1 MIASKCYVWY
11 CYHYGLIIILFP
23 SYLFRLPN
31 LSTSFMFVPRLRRP
45 RAHSNDASAKPPPTP
60 RYLERL
66 NYAKPMAGLS
76 ALMVML
82 LLPYPALAAEALA
95 DPSASSI
102 LLLIFFVLIAIGISF
117 ICSLAEAA
125 LLSMTPSYIADIQ
138 ETNPKK
144 ANMLKRLKV
153 DNIDQSL
160 AAILTLNTVAH
171 TLGSIGAGAQ
181 ATIVFGSAWF
191 GLFSAIMTLA
201 ILFLSEIMPKTLG
214 TIYWRQ
220 LGGMVAYFV
229 RGIILLLYPLIWV
242 SEKLTKLLVRG
253 KEPQAFSRREFA
265 ALASIG
271 EESGQIDPL
280 ESRIIR
286 NLLAFGAIKVEDIMT
301 PRSVILAFEENKTVA
316 ELLVDR
322 PKLTFSRLP
331 IYDGDLDN
339 ITGFV
344 LKTDMLLAKVNH
356 AMHKPLT
363 QFKRDITFVFSK
375 MKLFDL
381 LELMLKNRIHIAV
394 TVGEYGEV
402 KGLVTLEDVF
412 ETLLGLE
419 IVDEIDRVEDMQAL
433 ARQMMDRRV
442 ERLGMKLSDDE
453 LSEDSN
459 ADTKT
464 ERFRQ
469 SDRS

>member
-1 MIASKCYVWY
+1 
-11 CYHYGLIIILFP
+11 
-23 SYLFRLPN
+23 
-31 LSTSFMFVPRLRRP
+31 MFVPRLCRP
-45 RAHSNDASAKPPPTP
+45 RAPRKDASAEPPPTITDDLRFSA
-60 RYLERL
+60 RYFSIF
-66 NYAKPMAGLS
+66 S
-76 ALMVML
+76 ALVVLML
-82 LLPYPALAAEALA
+82 PQSVWAAGAAVTTTAAAAPTAL
-95 DPSASSI
+95 SVS
-102 LLLIFFVLIAIGISF
+102 LLIFFVVLAIGVSF
-117 ICSLAEAA
+117 VCSLAESV
-125 LLSMTPSYIADIQ
+125 LLSMTPSFIADVQ
-138 ETNPKK
+138 ETSPKK
-144 ANMLKRLKV
+144 AEMLKTLKV

-201 ILFLSEIMPKTLG
+201 ILFLSEIIPKTLG

-220 LGGMVAYFV
+220 LSGMVAYFV
-229 RGIILLLYPLIWV
+229 RGIIMLLYPLIWF
-242 SEKLTKLLVRG
+242 SERLTKLLVRN
-253 KEPQAFSRREFA
+253 KETHTFSRREFA

-453 LSEDSN
+453 IHEEGNDS
-459 ADTKT
+459 
-464 ERFRQ
+464 
-469 SDRS
+469 

>member
-1 MIASKCYVWY
+1 
-11 CYHYGLIIILFP
+11 
-23 SYLFRLPN
+23 
-31 LSTSFMFVPRLRRP
+31 MFVPRLCRP
-45 RAHSNDASAKPPPTP
+45 RAHREDASAEPPPRMTTSS
-60 RYLERL
+60 RFGYTFFAVLCAL
-66 NYAKPMAGLS
+66 
-76 ALMVML
+76 ALM
-82 LLPYPALAAEALA
+82 LPHSVWAAGAASPTAVAAAPTALNVG
-95 DPSASSI
+95 
-102 LLLIFFVLIAIGISF
+102 LLIFFVVLAIGVSF
-117 ICSLAEAA
+117 ACSLAESV
-125 LLSMTPSYIADIQ
+125 LLSMTPSFIADVQ

-144 ANMLKRLKV
+144 ADMLKSLKV

-201 ILFLSEIMPKTLG
+201 ILFLSEIIPKTLG
-214 TIYWRQ
+214 TVYWRQ
-220 LGGMVAYFV
+220 LSGMVAYFV
-229 RGIILLLYPLIWV
+229 RGIIMLLYPLIWV
-242 SEKLTKLLVRG
+242 SERLTKLLVRG
-253 KEPQAFSRREFA
+253 KEPQTFSRREFA

-301 PRSVILAFEENKTVA
+301 PRSVMLAFEENKTVA

-356 AMHKPLT
+356 ATHKPLT

-381 LELMLKNRIHIAV
+381 LELMLKNRIHIAI

-453 LSEDSN
+453 QYEDSN
-459 ADTKT
+459 SENK
-464 ERFRQ
+464 F
-469 SDRS
+469 

>member
-1 MIASKCYVWY
+1 MS
-11 CYHYGLIIILFP
+11 
-23 SYLFRLPN
+23 
-31 LSTSFMFVPRLRRP
+31 VPRLYRP
-45 RAHSNDASAKPPPTP
+45 RACRKDASAEPPPTMGDSNRP
-60 RYLERL
+60 YMTCF
-66 NYAKPMAGLS
+66 NSKSFS
-76 ALMVML
+76 AF
-82 LLPYPALAAEALA
+82 
-95 DPSASSI
+95 I
-102 LLLIFFVLIAIGISF
+102 LLLTSLLPQTVWAAGEVANPTASSVLLLILFVLLAIGISF

-125 LLSMTPSYIADIQ
+125 LLSMTPSYIADLQ

-144 ANMLKRLKV
+144 SNMLKRLKV

-191 GLFSAIMTLA
+191 GLFSAFMTLA

-229 RGIILLLYPLIWV
+229 RGIILLLYPLIWF

-301 PRSVILAFEENKTVA
+301 PRSVMLAFEEHKTVA
-316 ELLVDR
+316 DLLVDR

-344 LKTDMLLAKVNH
+344 LKTDMLLAKFNH
-356 AMHKPLT
+356 AAHKPLT

-381 LELMLKNRIHIAV
+381 LELMLKNRIHIAI

-453 LSEDSN
+453 RYEDGHN
-459 ADTKT
+459 EHKH
-464 ERFRQ
+464 EKNGH
-469 SDRS
+469 

>member
-1 MIASKCYVWY
+1 
-11 CYHYGLIIILFP
+11 
-23 SYLFRLPN
+23 
-31 LSTSFMFVPRLRRP
+31 MFVPRLCRP
-45 RAHSNDASAKPPPTP
+45 RAHREDASAEPPPRMTTSS
-60 RYLERL
+60 RFGYTFFAVLCAL
-66 NYAKPMAGLS
+66 
-76 ALMVML
+76 ALM
-82 LLPYPALAAEALA
+82 LPHSVWAAGAASPTAVAAAPTALNVG
-95 DPSASSI
+95 
-102 LLLIFFVLIAIGISF
+102 LLIFFVVLAIGVSF
-117 ICSLAEAA
+117 ACSLAESV
-125 LLSMTPSYIADIQ
+125 LLSMTPSFIADVQ

-144 ANMLKRLKV
+144 SDMLKSLKV

-201 ILFLSEIMPKTLG
+201 ILFLSEIIPKTLG
-214 TIYWRQ
+214 TVYWRQ
-220 LGGMVAYFV
+220 LSGMVAYFV
-229 RGIILLLYPLIWV
+229 RGIIMILYPLIWV
-242 SEKLTKLLVRG
+242 SERLTKLLVRG
-253 KEPQAFSRREFA
+253 KEPQTFSRREFA

-301 PRSVILAFEENKTVA
+301 PRSVMLAFEENKTVA

-356 AMHKPLT
+356 ATHKPLT

-381 LELMLKNRIHIAV
+381 LELMLKNRIHIAI

-453 LSEDSN
+453 QYEDSN
-459 ADTKT
+459 SENK
-464 ERFRQ
+464 F
-469 SDRS
+469 

>member
-1 MIASKCYVWY
+1 MLPKAVW
-11 CYHYGLIIILFP
+11 
-23 SYLFRLPN
+23 
-31 LSTSFMFVPRLRRP
+31 
-45 RAHSNDASAKPPPTP
+45 
-60 RYLERL
+60 
-66 NYAKPMAGLS
+66 
-76 ALMVML
+76 
-82 LLPYPALAAEALA
+82 AAEGLA
-95 DPSASSI
+95 EPTAASV
-102 LLLIFFVLIAIGISF
+102 LLLILFVLIAIGISF
-117 ICSLAEAA
+117 ICSLAESV

-138 ETNPKK
+138 ENNPKK
-144 ANMLKRLKV
+144 GQMLKTLKV

-160 AAILTLNTVAH
+160 AAILTLNTAAH

-181 ATIVFGSAWF
+181 ATIVFGSTWF
-191 GLFSAIMTLA
+191 GVFSAIMTLA
-201 ILFLSEIMPKTLG
+201 ILIFSEIIPKTLG
-214 TIYWRQ
+214 TMYWRR
-220 LGGMVAYFV
+220 LSGLVAYFV
-229 RGIILLLYPLIWV
+229 RTIIVALYPVIWF
-242 SEKLTKLLVRG
+242 SERLTKLLVRG
-253 KEPQAFSRREFA
+253 KETHVFSRREFA

-301 PRSVILAFEENKTVA
+301 PRSVMLAFEENKTVA

-381 LELMLKNRIHIAV
+381 LELMLKNRIHIAI

-453 LSEDSN
+453 QYEDSN
-459 ADTKT
+459 T
-464 ERFRQ
+464 E
-469 SDRS
+469 SKL

>member
-1 MIASKCYVWY
+1 MS
-11 CYHYGLIIILFP
+11 
-23 SYLFRLPN
+23 
-31 LSTSFMFVPRLRRP
+31 VPRLYRP
-45 RAHSNDASAKPPPTP
+45 RACRKDASAEPPPTMGDSD
-60 RYLERL
+60 RSYMTRF
-66 NYAKPMAGLS
+66 NSKSFS
-76 ALMVML
+76 AF
-82 LLPYPALAAEALA
+82 
-95 DPSASSI
+95 I
-102 LLLIFFVLIAIGISF
+102 LLLTSLLPQAVWAAGEVANPTASSVLLLILFVLIAIGISF

-125 LLSMTPSYIADIQ
+125 LLSMTPSYIADLQ

-144 ANMLKRLKV
+144 SNMLKRLKV

-191 GLFSAIMTLA
+191 GLFSAFMTLA

-229 RGIILLLYPLIWV
+229 RGIILLLYPLIWF

-301 PRSVILAFEENKTVA
+301 PRSVMLAFEQTKTVA
-316 ELLVDR
+316 EVLADR

-344 LKTDMLLAKVNH
+344 LKTDMLLAKFNH
-356 AMHKPLT
+356 AAHKPLT

-381 LELMLKNRIHIAV
+381 LELMLKNRIHIAI

-453 LSEDSN
+453 SYEDGHN
-459 ADTKT
+459 EHKH
-464 ERFRQ
+464 EKNGH
-469 SDRS
+469 

>member
-1 MIASKCYVWY
+1 MFTTFI
-11 CYHYGLIIILFP
+11 
-23 SYLFRLPN
+23 
-31 LSTSFMFVPRLRRP
+31 FVPRLCRP
-45 RAHSNDASAKPPPTP
+45 RAPRKDASAEPPPTITDDLRFSA
-60 RYLERL
+60 RYFSIF
-66 NYAKPMAGLS
+66 S
-76 ALMVML
+76 ALVVWML
-82 LLPYPALAAEALA
+82 PQSVWAAGAAATTTAAAAPTAL
-95 DPSASSI
+95 SVS
-102 LLLIFFVLIAIGISF
+102 LLIFFVVLAIGVSF
-117 ICSLAEAA
+117 VCSLAESV
-125 LLSMTPSYIADIQ
+125 LLSMTPSFIADVQ
-138 ETNPKK
+138 ETSPKK
-144 ANMLKRLKV
+144 AEMLKTLKV

-201 ILFLSEIMPKTLG
+201 ILFLSEIIPKTLG

-220 LGGMVAYFV
+220 LSGMVAYFV
-229 RGIILLLYPLIWV
+229 RGIIMLLYPLIWF
-242 SEKLTKLLVRG
+242 SERLTKLLVRN
-253 KEPQAFSRREFA
+253 KETHTFSRREFA

-453 LSEDSN
+453 IHEEGNDS
-459 ADTKT
+459 
-464 ERFRQ
+464 
-469 SDRS
+469 

>member
-1 MIASKCYVWY
+1 MS
-11 CYHYGLIIILFP
+11 L
-23 SYLFRLPN
+23 
-31 LSTSFMFVPRLRRP
+31 PRLYRP
-45 RAHSNDASAKPPPTP
+45 RACRKDASAEPPPTM
-60 RYLERL
+60 RGNGRSYVTRF
-66 NYAKPMAGLS
+66 NSKSFS
-76 ALMVML
+76 AF
-82 LLPYPALAAEALA
+82 
-95 DPSASSI
+95 I
-102 LLLIFFVLIAIGISF
+102 LLLISLLPQAVWAAGEVANPTASSVLLLILFVLIAIGISF

-125 LLSMTPSYIADIQ
+125 LLSMTPSYIADLQ

-144 ANMLKRLKV
+144 SNMLKRLKV

-191 GLFSAIMTLA
+191 GLFSAFMTLA

-229 RGIILLLYPLIWV
+229 RGIILLLYPLIWF

-301 PRSVILAFEENKTVA
+301 PRSVMLAFEEHKTVA
-316 ELLVDR
+316 DLLVDR

-344 LKTDMLLAKVNH
+344 LKTDMLLAKFNH
-356 AMHKPLT
+356 AAHKPLT

-381 LELMLKNRIHIAV
+381 LELMLKNRIHIAI

-453 LSEDSN
+453 SYEDGHN
-459 ADTKT
+459 EHKH
-464 ERFRQ
+464 EKNGH
-469 SDRS
+469 

>member
-1 MIASKCYVWY
+1 
-11 CYHYGLIIILFP
+11 
-23 SYLFRLPN
+23 
-31 LSTSFMFVPRLRRP
+31 MFVPRLCRP
-45 RAHSNDASAKPPPTP
+45 RAHRKDASAEPPPRMTTSS
-60 RYLERL
+60 RFGYTSF
-66 NYAKPMAGLS
+66 S
-76 ALMVML
+76 ALF
-82 LLPYPALAAEALA
+82 ALAILMLPQAVWAAGAVSTSSEAAAPTAL
-95 DPSASSI
+95 SVS
-102 LLLIFFVLIAIGISF
+102 LLIFFVLLAIGVSF
-117 ICSLAEAA
+117 VCSLAESV
-125 LLSMTPSYIADIQ
+125 LLSMTPSFIADVQ
-138 ETNPKK
+138 ETSPKK
-144 ANMLKRLKV
+144 AEMLKSLKV

-191 GLFSAIMTLA
+191 GLFSALMTLA
-201 ILFLSEIMPKTLG
+201 ILFLSEIIPKTLG
-214 TIYWRQ
+214 TVYWRQ
-220 LGGMVAYFV
+220 LSGLVAYFV
-229 RGIILLLYPLIWV
+229 RGIILLLYPLIWF
-242 SEKLTKLLVRG
+242 SERLTKLLVRG
-253 KEPQAFSRREFA
+253 KEPQTFSRREFA

-301 PRSVILAFEENKTVA
+301 PRSVMLAFEENKTVA

-363 QFKRDITFVFSK
+363 QFQRDITFVFSK

-381 LELMLKNRIHIAV
+381 LELMLKNRIHIAI

-453 LSEDSN
+453 QYEDSN
-459 ADTKT
+459 NEPK
-464 ERFRQ
+464 
-469 SDRS
+469 S

>member
-1 MIASKCYVWY
+1 
-11 CYHYGLIIILFP
+11 
-23 SYLFRLPN
+23 
-31 LSTSFMFVPRLRRP
+31 MFVPRLCRP
-45 RAHSNDASAKPPPTP
+45 RAYKEASAKPPPTT
-60 RYLERL
+60 RYLRRL
-66 NYAKPMAGLS
+66 NLTVS
-76 ALMVML
+76 ALRVSTFIAIAMM
-82 LLPYPALAAEALA
+82 LLPYPAFAADA
-95 DPSASSI
+95 SAEPTAASV
-102 LLLIFFVLIAIGISF
+102 LLLIFFVVVAIGISF
-117 ICSLAEAA
+117 VCSLAESS
-125 LLSMTPSYIADIQ
+125 LLSMTPSYIADVQ
-138 ETNPKK
+138 ESNPKK
-144 ANMLKRLKV
+144 ANMLRKLKV

-201 ILFLSEIMPKTLG
+201 ILFLSEIIPKTLG
-214 TIYWRQ
+214 TLYWRQ
-220 LGGMVAYFV
+220 LSGVVAHFV
-229 RGIILLLYPLIWV
+229 RGIILLLYPLIWF
-242 SEKLTKLLVRG
+242 SERLTKLLVRG
-253 KEPQAFSRREFA
+253 KEPQTFSRREFA

-301 PRSVILAFEENKTVA
+301 PRSVMLSFEENKTVA

-356 AMHKPLT
+356 AVHKPLT
-363 QFKRDITFVFSK
+363 QFKREITFVFSK

-381 LELMLKNRIHIAV
+381 LEFMLKNRIHIAI

-453 LSEDSN
+453 HHEDNSN
-459 ADTKT
+459 DAKL
-464 ERFRQ
+464 
-469 SDRS
+469 

>member
-1 MIASKCYVWY
+1 
-11 CYHYGLIIILFP
+11 
-23 SYLFRLPN
+23 
-31 LSTSFMFVPRLRRP
+31 
-45 RAHSNDASAKPPPTP
+45 
-60 RYLERL
+60 
-66 NYAKPMAGLS
+66 
-76 ALMVML
+76 
-82 LLPYPALAAEALA
+82 
-95 DPSASSI
+95 
-102 LLLIFFVLIAIGISF
+102 
-117 ICSLAEAA
+117 
-125 LLSMTPSYIADIQ
+125 MTPSFIADVQ

-144 ANMLKRLKV
+144 SDMLKSLKV

-201 ILFLSEIMPKTLG
+201 ILFLSEIIPKTLG
-214 TIYWRQ
+214 TVYWRQ
-220 LGGMVAYFV
+220 LSGMVAYFV
-229 RGIILLLYPLIWV
+229 RGIIMLLYPLIWV
-242 SEKLTKLLVRG
+242 SERLTKLLVRG
-253 KEPQAFSRREFA
+253 KEPQTFSRREFA

-301 PRSVILAFEENKTVA
+301 PRSVMLAFEENKTVA

-356 AMHKPLT
+356 ATHKPLT

-381 LELMLKNRIHIAV
+381 LELMLKNRIHIAI

-453 LSEDSN
+453 QYEDSN
-459 ADTKT
+459 SENK
-464 ERFRQ
+464 F
-469 SDRS
+469 

>member
-1 MIASKCYVWY
+1 
-11 CYHYGLIIILFP
+11 
-23 SYLFRLPN
+23 
-31 LSTSFMFVPRLRRP
+31 MFVPRLCRP
-45 RAHSNDASAKPPPTP
+45 RAHRKDASAEPPPRMTTSS
-60 RYLERL
+60 RFGYTSFS
-66 NYAKPMAGLS
+66 ALS
-76 ALMVML
+76 ALAILML
-82 LLPYPALAAEALA
+82 PQAVWAAGAVSTSSEAAAPTAL
-95 DPSASSI
+95 SVS
-102 LLLIFFVLIAIGISF
+102 LLIFFVLLAIGVSF
-117 ICSLAEAA
+117 VCSLAESV
-125 LLSMTPSYIADIQ
+125 LLSMTPSFIADVQ
-138 ETNPKK
+138 ETSPKK
-144 ANMLKRLKV
+144 AEMLKSLKV

-191 GLFSAIMTLA
+191 GLFSALMTLA
-201 ILFLSEIMPKTLG
+201 ILFLSEIIPKTLG
-214 TIYWRQ
+214 TVYWRQ
-220 LGGMVAYFV
+220 LSGLVAYFV
-229 RGIILLLYPLIWV
+229 RGIILLLYPLIWF
-242 SEKLTKLLVRG
+242 SERLTKLLVRG
-253 KEPQAFSRREFA
+253 KEPQTFSRREFA

-301 PRSVILAFEENKTVA
+301 PRSVMLAFEENKTVA

-363 QFKRDITFVFSK
+363 QFQRDITFVFSK

-381 LELMLKNRIHIAV
+381 LELMLKNRIHIAI

-453 LSEDSN
+453 QYEDSN
-459 ADTKT
+459 NEPKP
-464 ERFRQ
+464 
-469 SDRS
+469 

>member
-1 MIASKCYVWY
+1 MTLFNMTAQHSSNNNPFNHNFLQRNRSTILILSLLLL
-11 CYHYGLIIILFP
+11 GL
-23 SYLFRLPN
+23 LPN
-31 LSTSFMFVPRLRRP
+31 LAF
-45 RAHSNDASAKPPPTP
+45 A
-60 RYLERL
+60 
-66 NYAKPMAGLS
+66 
-76 ALMVML
+76 
-82 LLPYPALAAEALA
+82 ALAVETA
-95 DPSASSI
+95 DIASQATASNI
-102 LLLIFFVLIAIGISF
+102 LMLVLYVGIAIGISF
-117 ICSLAEAA
+117 ICSLSEAS
-125 LLSMTPSYIADIQ
+125 LLSMTPSYIADVA
-138 ETNPKK
+138 ERNPKK
-144 ANMLKRLKV
+144 ADMLRRLKI

-201 ILFLSEIMPKTLG
+201 ILFLSEIIPKTLG
-214 TIYWRQ
+214 TVYWRQ
-220 LGGMVAYFV
+220 LSGMVAYFV
-229 RGIILLLYPLIWV
+229 RGIILLLYPLIWL
-242 SEKLTKLLVRG
+242 SERLTKLLVKG
-253 KEPQAFSRREFA
+253 KEADVFSRREFA

-271 EESGQIDPL
+271 EEAGQIDPL

-301 PRSVILAFEENKTVA
+301 PRSVMLAFEQNNTVT
-316 ELLVDR
+316 ELLADR

-344 LKTDMLLAKVNH
+344 LKTDILLAKVNH
-356 AMHKPLT
+356 AMHKPLI
-363 QFKRDITFVFSK
+363 QFQRDITFVFSK

-381 LELMLKNRIHIAV
+381 LDLMLKNRIHIAV

-442 ERLGMKLSDDE
+442 ERLGMKLNQDEHYVDDGIE
-453 LSEDSN
+453 KN
-459 ADTKT
+459 
-464 ERFRQ
+464 Q
-469 SDRS
+469 P

>member
-1 MIASKCYVWY
+1 
-11 CYHYGLIIILFP
+11 
-23 SYLFRLPN
+23 
-31 LSTSFMFVPRLRRP
+31 MFIPRLCRP
-45 RAHSNDASAKPPPTP
+45 RACRKDASAEPPPTMGHNP
-60 RYLERL
+60 RL
-66 NYAKPMAGLS
+66 GLGIKS
-76 ALMVML
+76 LSLLTVLTTFML
-82 LLPYPALAAEALA
+82 PKAVWAAEGLA
-95 DPSASSI
+95 EPTAASV
-102 LLLIFFVLIAIGISF
+102 LLLILFVLIAIGISF
-117 ICSLAEAA
+117 ICSLAESV

-138 ETNPKK
+138 ENNPKK
-144 ANMLKRLKV
+144 GQMLKQLKV

-160 AAILTLNTVAH
+160 AAILTLNTAAH

-181 ATIVFGSAWF
+181 ATIVFGSTWF
-191 GLFSAIMTLA
+191 GVFSAIMTLA
-201 ILFLSEIMPKTLG
+201 ILIFSEIIPKTLG
-214 TIYWRQ
+214 TMYWRR
-220 LGGMVAYFV
+220 LSGLVAYFV
-229 RGIILLLYPLIWV
+229 RTIIVALYPVIWF
-242 SEKLTKLLVRG
+242 SERLTKLLVRG
-253 KEPQAFSRREFA
+253 KETHVFSRREFA

-301 PRSVILAFEENKTVA
+301 PRSVMLAFEENKTVA

-381 LELMLKNRIHIAV
+381 LELMLKNRIHIAI

-453 LSEDSN
+453 QYEDSN
-459 ADTKT
+459 T
-464 ERFRQ
+464 E
-469 SDRS
+469 SKL

>member
-1 MIASKCYVWY
+1 
-11 CYHYGLIIILFP
+11 
-23 SYLFRLPN
+23 
-31 LSTSFMFVPRLRRP
+31 MFVPRLCRP
-45 RAHSNDASAKPPPTP
+45 RAHREDASAEPPPRMTTSS
-60 RYLERL
+60 RFGYTFFAVLCAL
-66 NYAKPMAGLS
+66 
-76 ALMVML
+76 ALM
-82 LLPYPALAAEALA
+82 LPHSVWAAGAASPTAVAAAPTALNVG
-95 DPSASSI
+95 
-102 LLLIFFVLIAIGISF
+102 LLIFFVVLAIGVSF
-117 ICSLAEAA
+117 ACSLAESV
-125 LLSMTPSYIADIQ
+125 LLSMTPSFIADVQ

-144 ANMLKRLKV
+144 ADMLKSLKV

-201 ILFLSEIMPKTLG
+201 ILFLSEIIPKTLG
-214 TIYWRQ
+214 TVYWRQ
-220 LGGMVAYFV
+220 LSGMVAYFV
-229 RGIILLLYPLIWV
+229 RGIIMILYPLIWV
-242 SEKLTKLLVRG
+242 SERLTKLLVRG
-253 KEPQAFSRREFA
+253 KEPQTFSRREFA

-301 PRSVILAFEENKTVA
+301 PRSVMLAFEENKTVA

-356 AMHKPLT
+356 ATHKPLT

-381 LELMLKNRIHIAV
+381 LELMLKNRIHIAI
-394 TVGEYGEV
+394 TVGEYGEA
-402 KGLVTLEDVF
+402 KGW
-412 ETLLGLE
+412 
-419 IVDEIDRVEDMQAL
+419 
-433 ARQMMDRRV
+433 
-442 ERLGMKLSDDE
+442 SH
-453 LSEDSN
+453 
-459 ADTKT
+459 
-464 ERFRQ
+464 
-469 SDRS
+469 

>member
-1 MIASKCYVWY
+1 MS
-11 CYHYGLIIILFP
+11 
-23 SYLFRLPN
+23 
-31 LSTSFMFVPRLRRP
+31 VPRLYRP
-45 RAHSNDASAKPPPTP
+45 RACRKDASAKPPPTMGDSD
-60 RYLERL
+60 RSYMTRF
-66 NYAKPMAGLS
+66 NSKSFS
-76 ALMVML
+76 AF
-82 LLPYPALAAEALA
+82 
-95 DPSASSI
+95 I
-102 LLLIFFVLIAIGISF
+102 LLLTSLLPQAVWAAGEVANPTASSVLLLILFVLIAIGISF

-125 LLSMTPSYIADIQ
+125 LLSMTPSYIADLQ

-144 ANMLKRLKV
+144 SNMLKRLKV

-191 GLFSAIMTLA
+191 GLFSAFMTLA

-229 RGIILLLYPLIWV
+229 RGIILLLYPLIWF

-301 PRSVILAFEENKTVA
+301 PRSVMLAFEEHKTVA
-316 ELLVDR
+316 DLLVDR

-344 LKTDMLLAKVNH
+344 LKTDMLLAKFNH
-356 AMHKPLT
+356 AAHKPLT

-381 LELMLKNRIHIAV
+381 LELMLKNRIHIAI

-453 LSEDSN
+453 SYEDGHN
-459 ADTKT
+459 EHKH
-464 ERFRQ
+464 EKNGH
-469 SDRS
+469 

>member
-1 MIASKCYVWY
+1 M
-11 CYHYGLIIILFP
+11 L
-23 SYLFRLPN
+23 
-31 LSTSFMFVPRLRRP
+31 TS
-45 RAHSNDASAKPPPTP
+45 
-60 RYLERL
+60 
-66 NYAKPMAGLS
+66 
-76 ALMVML
+76 
-82 LLPYPALAAEALA
+82 LLPQAVFAAGEVAN
-95 DPSASSI
+95 PTASSV
-102 LLLIFFVLIAIGISF
+102 LLLILFVLVAIGISF

-125 LLSMTPSYIADIQ
+125 LLSMTPSYIADLQ

-144 ANMLKRLKV
+144 SNMLKRLKV

-191 GLFSAIMTLA
+191 GLFSAFMTLA

-220 LGGMVAYFV
+220 LGGLVAYFV
-229 RGIILLLYPLIWV
+229 RGIVLLLYPLIWI

-301 PRSVILAFEENKTVA
+301 PRSVMLAFEENKTVA

-331 IYDGDLDN
+331 IYDSDLDN

-344 LKTDMLLAKVNH
+344 LKTDVLLAKVNH
-356 AMHKPLT
+356 AVHKPLT

-381 LELMLKNRIHIAV
+381 LELMLKNRIHIAI

-453 LSEDSN
+453 QYEDSHN
-459 ADTKT
+459 EHKH
-464 ERFRQ
+464 
-469 SDRS
+469 

>member
-1 MIASKCYVWY
+1 M
-11 CYHYGLIIILFP
+11 
-23 SYLFRLPN
+23 
-31 LSTSFMFVPRLRRP
+31 STPRLYRP
-45 RAHSNDASAKPPPTP
+45 RAYRKAASAKPPPTVP
-60 RYLERL
+60 YHKRFGTVLAPNSRL
-66 NYAKPMAGLS
+66 AMLMALS
-76 ALMVML
+76 LV
-82 LLPYPALAAEALA
+82 LLPYPALAASAMAEPTAL
-95 DPSASSI
+95 SVV
-102 LLLIFFVLIAIGISF
+102 LLIIFVLLAIGVSF
-117 ICSLAEAA
+117 VCSLAESV
-125 LLSMTPSYIADIQ
+125 LLSMTPSFIADV
-138 ETNPKK
+138 EESNPKK
-144 ANMLKRLKV
+144 ASMLRGLKI

-201 ILFLSEIMPKTLG
+201 ILFLSEIIPKTLG
-214 TIYWRQ
+214 TVYWRQ
-220 LGGMVAYFV
+220 LSGMVAYFV
-229 RGIILLLYPLIWV
+229 RGIIMLLYPLIWI
-242 SEKLTKLLVRG
+242 SERLTKLLVRG
-253 KEPQAFSRREFA
+253 KKTQTFSRREFA

-301 PRSVILAFEENKTVA
+301 PRSVMLAFEQTKTVA
-316 ELLVDR
+316 EVLADR

-356 AMHKPLT
+356 AMHKPLI
-363 QFKRDITFVFSK
+363 QFQREITFVFSK

-381 LELMLKNRIHIAV
+381 LELMLKNRLHIAI

-402 KGLVTLEDVF
+402 KGVVTLEDVF

-453 LSEDSN
+453 QDDNSKAN
-459 ADTKT
+459 M
-464 ERFRQ
+464 Q
-469 SDRS
+469 

>member
-1 MIASKCYVWY
+1 
-11 CYHYGLIIILFP
+11 
-23 SYLFRLPN
+23 
-31 LSTSFMFVPRLRRP
+31 MFIPRLCRP
-45 RAHSNDASAKPPPTP
+45 RACRKDASAEPPPTMGHNP
-60 RYLERL
+60 RL
-66 NYAKPMAGLS
+66 GLGIKS
-76 ALMVML
+76 LSLLTVLTTFML
-82 LLPYPALAAEALA
+82 PKAVWAAEGLA
-95 DPSASSI
+95 EPTAASV
-102 LLLIFFVLIAIGISF
+102 LLLILFVLIAIGISF
-117 ICSLAEAA
+117 ICSLAESV

-138 ETNPKK
+138 ENNPKK
-144 ANMLKRLKV
+144 GQMLKTLKV

-160 AAILTLNTVAH
+160 AAILTLNTAAH

-181 ATIVFGSAWF
+181 ATIVFGSTWF
-191 GLFSAIMTLA
+191 GVFSAIMTLA
-201 ILFLSEIMPKTLG
+201 ILIFSEIIPKTLG
-214 TIYWRQ
+214 TMYWRR
-220 LGGMVAYFV
+220 LSGLVAYFV
-229 RGIILLLYPLIWV
+229 RTIIVALYPVIWF
-242 SEKLTKLLVRG
+242 SERLTKLLVRG
-253 KEPQAFSRREFA
+253 KETHVFSRREFA

-301 PRSVILAFEENKTVA
+301 PRSVMLAFEENKTVA

-381 LELMLKNRIHIAV
+381 LELMLKNRIHIAI

-453 LSEDSN
+453 QYEDSN
-459 ADTKT
+459 T
-464 ERFRQ
+464 E
-469 SDRS
+469 SKL

>member
-1 MIASKCYVWY
+1 MS
-11 CYHYGLIIILFP
+11 
-23 SYLFRLPN
+23 
-31 LSTSFMFVPRLRRP
+31 VPRLYRP
-45 RAHSNDASAKPPPTP
+45 RACRKDASAEPPPTMGDSD
-60 RYLERL
+60 RSYMTRF
-66 NYAKPMAGLS
+66 NSKSFS
-76 ALMVML
+76 AF
-82 LLPYPALAAEALA
+82 
-95 DPSASSI
+95 I
-102 LLLIFFVLIAIGISF
+102 LLLTSLLPQAVWAAGEVASPTASSVLLLILFVLIAIGISF

-125 LLSMTPSYIADIQ
+125 LLSMTPSYIADLQ

-144 ANMLKRLKV
+144 SNMLKRLKV

-191 GLFSAIMTLA
+191 GLFSAFMTLA

-229 RGIILLLYPLIWV
+229 RGIILLLYPLIWF

-301 PRSVILAFEENKTVA
+301 PRSVMLAFEEHKTVA
-316 ELLVDR
+316 DLLVDR

-344 LKTDMLLAKVNH
+344 LKTDMLLAKFNH
-356 AMHKPLT
+356 AAHKPLT

-381 LELMLKNRIHIAV
+381 LELMLKNRIHIAI

-453 LSEDSN
+453 SYEDGHN
-459 ADTKT
+459 EHKH
-464 ERFRQ
+464 EKNGH
-469 SDRS
+469 

>member
-1 MIASKCYVWY
+1 MS
-11 CYHYGLIIILFP
+11 
-23 SYLFRLPN
+23 
-31 LSTSFMFVPRLRRP
+31 VPRLYRP
-45 RAHSNDASAKPPPTP
+45 RACRKDASAKPPPTM
-60 RYLERL
+60 RDKTWL
-66 NYAKPMAGLS
+66 NLKSFSTLS
-76 ALMVML
+76 L
-82 LLPYPALAAEALA
+82 LITLILPHSVWAADGLA
-95 DPSASSI
+95 DPSASSV
-102 LLLIFFVLIAIGISF
+102 LLLILFVLVAIGISF

-125 LLSMTPSYIADIQ
+125 LLTMTPSYIADLQ

-144 ANMLKRLKV
+144 ASMLRRLKI

-191 GLFSAIMTLA
+191 GLFSAVMTLA

-214 TIYWRQ
+214 TVYWRQ

-271 EESGQIDPL
+271 EEAGQIDPL

-301 PRSVILAFEENKTVA
+301 PRSVMLSFEENKTVA

-344 LKTDMLLAKVNH
+344 LKTDMLLAKVNN
-356 AMHKPLT
+356 AVDKPLT

-381 LELMLKNRIHIAV
+381 LELMLKNRIHIAI

-402 KGLVTLEDVF
+402 KGLATLEDVF

-433 ARQMMDRRV
+433 ARQMMDKRV
-442 ERLGMKLSDDE
+442 ERLGLKLSDDE
-453 LSEDSN
+453 QYEDNSAEN
-459 ADTKT
+459 K
-464 ERFRQ
+464 Q
-469 SDRS
+469 

>member
-1 MIASKCYVWY
+1 
-11 CYHYGLIIILFP
+11 
-23 SYLFRLPN
+23 
-31 LSTSFMFVPRLRRP
+31 MFVPRLCRP
-45 RAHSNDASAKPPPTP
+45 RAFKEASAKPPPTLH
-60 RYLERL
+60 YFKRL
-66 NYAKPMAGLS
+66 RSMKPIFGLL
-76 ALMVML
+76 ALLAM
-82 LLPYPALAAEALA
+82 LLPYPAFAADASA
-95 DPSASSI
+95 DPTALNI
-102 LLLIFFVLIAIGISF
+102 LLLIFFVVVAIGISF
-117 ICSLAEAA
+117 VCSLAESA
-125 LLSMTPSYIADIQ
+125 LLSMTPSYIADVQ

-144 ANMLKRLKV
+144 ANMLRRLKV

-201 ILFLSEIMPKTLG
+201 ILFLSEIIPKTLG
-214 TIYWRQ
+214 TVYWRQ
-220 LGGMVAYFV
+220 LSGIVAYFV

-242 SEKLTKLLVRG
+242 SERLTKLLVRG

-301 PRSVILAFEENKTVA
+301 PRSVMLAFEENKTVA

-339 ITGFV
+339 VTGFV

-356 AMHKPLT
+356 AVDKPLT
-363 QFKRDITFVFSK
+363 QFKREITFVFSK

-381 LELMLKNRIHIAV
+381 LELMLKNRIHIAI

-453 LSEDSN
+453 RYDNNST
-459 ADTKT
+459 DT
-464 ERFRQ
+464 RL
-469 SDRS
+469 

>member
-1 MIASKCYVWY
+1 M
-11 CYHYGLIIILFP
+11 
-23 SYLFRLPN
+23 
-31 LSTSFMFVPRLRRP
+31 STTFLFVPRLSRP
-45 RAHSNDASAKPPPTP
+45 RAPQQQASSKPPPTAT
-60 RYLERL
+60 
-66 NYAKPMAGLS
+66 YATTLQPLIGFIALS
-76 ALMVML
+76 L
-82 LLPYPALAAEALA
+82 LLWPYPAQAVEALA
-95 DPSASSI
+95 DPTAASV
-102 LLLIFFVLIAIGISF
+102 LLLILFVVVAIGISF
-117 ICSLAEAA
+117 ICSLAESA
-125 LLSMTPSYIADIQ
+125 LLSMTPSFIADVQ
-138 ETNPKK
+138 ERNPKK
-144 ANMLKRLKV
+144 AQMLRRLKV

-191 GLFSAIMTLA
+191 GLFSALMTLA
-201 ILFLSEIMPKTLG
+201 ILFLSEIIPKTLG
-214 TIYWRQ
+214 TVYWRQ
-220 LGGMVAYFV
+220 LSGMVAYFV

-242 SEKLTKLLVRG
+242 SERLTKLLVRG
-253 KEPQAFSRREFA
+253 KETDVFSRREFA

-271 EESGQIDPL
+271 EEAGQIDPL

-301 PRSVILAFEENKTVA
+301 PRSVMRAFEQTKTVA

-363 QFKRDITFVFSK
+363 QFQREISFVFSK

-381 LELMLKNRIHIAV
+381 LDLMLKNRIHIAIA
-394 TVGEYGEV
+394 VGEYGEV

-433 ARQMMDRRV
+433 ARQMMDKRV
-442 ERLGMKLSDDE
+442 ERLGMKLNDDE
-453 LSEDSN
+453 QDYSSSSEPKS
-459 ADTKT
+459 
-464 ERFRQ
+464 
-469 SDRS
+469 

>member
-1 MIASKCYVWY
+1 
-11 CYHYGLIIILFP
+11 
-23 SYLFRLPN
+23 
-31 LSTSFMFVPRLRRP
+31 MFVPRLCRP
-45 RAHSNDASAKPPPTP
+45 RAHRKDASAEPPPRMTTSS
-60 RYLERL
+60 RFGYTSF
-66 NYAKPMAGLS
+66 S
-76 ALMVML
+76 ALSVLAIFML
-82 LLPYPALAAEALA
+82 PQTVWAAGAVSTSTAAAAPTAL
-95 DPSASSI
+95 SI
-102 LLLIFFVLIAIGISF
+102 SLLIFFVLLAIGVSF
-117 ICSLAEAA
+117 ACSLAESV
-125 LLSMTPSYIADIQ
+125 LLSMTPSFIADVQ
-138 ETNPKK
+138 ESNPKK
-144 ANMLKRLKV
+144 AEMLKSLKV

-191 GLFSAIMTLA
+191 GLFSALMTLA
-201 ILFLSEIMPKTLG
+201 ILFMSEIIPKTLG
-214 TIYWRQ
+214 TLYWRQ
-220 LGGMVAYFV
+220 LSGLVAYFV
-229 RGIILLLYPLIWV
+229 RGIIMILYPLIWF
-242 SEKLTKLLVRG
+242 SERLTKLLVRG
-253 KEPQAFSRREFA
+253 KEPQTFSRREFA

-301 PRSVILAFEENKTVA
+301 PRSVMLAFEENKTVA

-363 QFKRDITFVFSK
+363 QFQRDITFVFSK

-381 LELMLKNRIHIAV
+381 LELMLKNRIHIAI

-453 LSEDSN
+453 RYEDSN
-459 ADTKT
+459 NDAKL
-464 ERFRQ
+464 
-469 SDRS
+469 